1 MSRRNAVWVIAL
13 ALGVGLLAASAAE
26 AARRQGK
33 KKPPSPFAAQITALE
48 AANALLHKADH
59 DYKGHRVKA
68 MKQVHAA
75 IHALKVGTKAPR
87 NPFKGPKGNGK
98 LPQAESDAL
107 LNKAMLQIA
116 AVQTQLATV
125 QAPRATAA
133 AADLAAA
140 VTELQTALK
149 IR

>member
-13 ALGVGLLAASAAE
+13 ALGVGLLAASASE
-26 AARRQGK
+26 ARPQGK
-33 KKPPSPFAAQITALE
+33 KKPPSPFVPQITALE
-48 AANALLHKADH
+48 AANALLARADH

-68 MKQVHAA
+68 MRQVHGA
-75 IHALKVGTKAPR
+75 IHALKVGTKAPK
-87 NPFKGPKGNGK
+87 NPFKGPKGNGN

-107 LNKAMLQIA
+107 LRKAMQQIA
-116 AVQTQLATV
+116 AVQTQLAGV

-133 AADLAAA
+133 AADLAVA